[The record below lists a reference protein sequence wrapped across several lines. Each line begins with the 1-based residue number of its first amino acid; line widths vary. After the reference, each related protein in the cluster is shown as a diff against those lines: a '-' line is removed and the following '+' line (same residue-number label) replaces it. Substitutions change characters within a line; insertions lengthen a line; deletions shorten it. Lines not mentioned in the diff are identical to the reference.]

1 MQTEVDQGKSFR
13 GMRCLEANSHGVV
26 VDVLALS
33 VILLLFIVDSEEVV
47 AKFSKGTLR

>member
-1 MQTEVDQGKSFR
+1 MQTEVDQGKSNLA
-13 GMRCLEANSHGVV
+13 RCLEANSHGVV